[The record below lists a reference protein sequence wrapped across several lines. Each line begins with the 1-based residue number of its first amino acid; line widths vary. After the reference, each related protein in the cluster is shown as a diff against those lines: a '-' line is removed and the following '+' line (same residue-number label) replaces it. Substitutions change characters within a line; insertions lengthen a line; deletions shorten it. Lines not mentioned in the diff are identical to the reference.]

1 MRCQAARLATPAPPA
16 ASCFA
21 SLHWFCRF
29 LLPSA
34 APARGAGMKR
44 QGISQFKQK
53 GQNDSVPKQSND
65 AAREEP
71 LPPSV
76 TNTLSAAVQAA
87 VSPTA
92 IRNAKVLQVVRDRD
106 GADVKIYYNEIS
118 NLSADS
124 VKMFKE
130 VDRDGSGCVSLGE

>member
-1 MRCQAARLATPAPPA
+1 MIRLDFLKDLDTANADGNTPAADPDVSPP
-16 ASCFA
+16 
-21 SLHWFCRF
+21 
-29 LLPSA
+29 A
-34 APARGAGMKR
+34 APARGGRMKR